1 MSIFSLG
8 EMAERLKV
16 PDSKSGVWGSLH
28 RGFESPSLRHYFLIA
43 NGVYGDYSSISF
55 SRYSKCVGLLNM
67 TFYSINRGA
76 FAAFLHIIGA
86 MWGV

>member
-1 MSIFSLG
+1 
-8 EMAERLKV
+8 
-16 PDSKSGVWGSLH
+16 
-28 RGFESPSLRHYFLIA
+28 LIA